1 MANEITLVSAGAP
14 QSGVMA
20 CIDVYCGDTGA
31 HFNASYMTSPEIRKV
46 IEGDGRKPDILVAP
60 EKHMLDYGDRN
71 LLDGGS
77 LMRVGDV
84 DVGVA
89 VRVGADFPD
98 VSSVAALREAI
109 MAADRVLYN
118 SAISGQYIVNMIDGL
133 GIADDVAA
141 KTERLA
147 SAAALMERIGKGQ
160 GNEIGF
166 GQIPA
171 IRRLSEHG
179 VVVVASLP
187 TELGNTTTYVA
198 GVINSNA
205 SCVTKGFLGF
215 IETPRARD
223 ILDAAGIV

>member
-1 MANEITLVSAGAP
+1 VANEIALISAGAP

-31 HFNASYMTSPEIRKV
+31 RFDATYMTSPEIKKV
-46 IEGDGRKPDILVAP
+46 IEGKGLKPEILVAP
-60 EKHMLDYGDRN
+60 EKHMLDYGDRA

-77 LMRVGDV
+77 LIRVGDV

-98 VSSVAALREAI
+98 VITVSALREA
-109 MAADRVLYN
+109 MLLADSVLYN
-118 SAISGQYIVNMIDGL
+118 AAISGQYIENMIDGL
-133 GIADDVAA
+133 GITGDVAA
-141 KTERLA
+141 KTERFP

-179 VVVVASLP
+179 VVVVAPLP
-187 TELGNTTTYVA
+187 NELSNTTTYVA
-198 GVINSNA
+198 GAINSNA
-205 SCVTKGFLGF
+205 SRVTKGFLGF
-215 IETPRARD
+215 IETPRARN

>member
-1 MANEITLVSAGAP
+1 
-14 QSGVMA
+14 
-20 CIDVYCGDTGA
+20 
-31 HFNASYMTSPEIRKV
+31 
-46 IEGDGRKPDILVAP
+46 
-60 EKHMLDYGDRN
+60 
-71 LLDGGS
+71 
-77 LMRVGDV
+77 
-84 DVGVA
+84 
-89 VRVGADFPD
+89 
-98 VSSVAALREAI
+98 

-141 KTERLA
+141 KTERFPN
-147 SAAALMERIGKGQ
+147 AAALMERVGKGQ
-160 GNEIGF
+160 GTEIGF

-179 VVVVASLP
+179 VVVVAPLP
-187 TELGNTTTYVA
+187 DEVNNTTTYVA
-198 GVINSNA
+198 GITNSNA

>member
-20 CIDVYCGDTGA
+20 CIDVYCGDTGV

-118 SAISGQYIVNMIDGL
+118 SATSGQYIVNMIDGL

>member
-1 MANEITLVSAGAP
+1 
-14 QSGVMA
+14 
-20 CIDVYCGDTGA
+20 
-31 HFNASYMTSPEIRKV
+31 
-46 IEGDGRKPDILVAP
+46 
-60 EKHMLDYGDRN
+60 
-71 LLDGGS
+71 
-77 LMRVGDV
+77 
-84 DVGVA
+84 
-89 VRVGADFPD
+89 
-98 VSSVAALREAI
+98 

-141 KTERLA
+141 KTERFP

-198 GVINSNA
+198 GVITSNA
-205 SCVTKGFLGF
+205 SRVTKGFLGF

>member
-1 MANEITLVSAGAP
+1 MANEITLISAGAP

-133 GIADDVAA
+133 DIADDVAA
-141 KTERLA
+141 KTERFP
-147 SAAALMERIGKGQ
+147 SAAALMERVGKGQ
-160 GNEIGF
+160 GTEIGF

-205 SCVTKGFLGF
+205 SRVTKGFLGF